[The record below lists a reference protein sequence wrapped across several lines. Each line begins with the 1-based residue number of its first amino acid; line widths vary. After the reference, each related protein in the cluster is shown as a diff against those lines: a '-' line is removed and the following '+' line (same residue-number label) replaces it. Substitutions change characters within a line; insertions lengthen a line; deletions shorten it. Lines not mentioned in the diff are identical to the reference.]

1 MGRKKTLA
9 CINITDDN
17 LRNSLVLVMELSP
30 EWPKVFCLLATVEKK
45 TREEKKSAD
54 AARWMA
60 LVSSSLITHENV
72 VFGRWVFRIRQHSTH
87 TEQ

>member
-45 TREEKKSAD
+45 TREEKKKC
-54 AARWMA
+54 
-60 LVSSSLITHENV
+60 
-72 VFGRWVFRIRQHSTH
+72 
-87 TEQ
+87 